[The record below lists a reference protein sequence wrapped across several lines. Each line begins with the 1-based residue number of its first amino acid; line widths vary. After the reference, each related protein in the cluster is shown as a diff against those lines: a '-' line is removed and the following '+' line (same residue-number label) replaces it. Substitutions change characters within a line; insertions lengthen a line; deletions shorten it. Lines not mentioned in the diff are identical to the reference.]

1 VSELLVKDNY
11 SPENILLYP
20 YLYPGADAESGLGR
34 IRPAA
39 HFIVVAVPFSIAQNT
54 LKLELQA
61 SDGLQRWRSNFDSV
75 IVAAPTADEAFLARN
90 PGIAWVVAE
99 EDPSVQYVPLPM
111 AFRVKEFARHYRK
124 VRALLAECI
133 DNAQYLQFGIGALVG
148 DWGAVAAEIAIRK
161 RRRYA
166 IHMDRVEHELVLKNS
181 RDLALHRR
189 LKARVVS
196 PLMLRLHRRLIERA
210 ALALFNGQDT
220 MDAYG
225 NFTTASRL
233 VYDLHIDV
241 DASSI
246 DELST
251 RKQHEIRSGTPLR
264 ICYTGR
270 FDHEKAPLDWIG
282 AIAHA
287 QSQGAKLSATWLGDG
302 PLRMQAIA
310 LVNQLGCSDLI
321 TLPGFVSERQKVM
334 NLIESSHLMLFT
346 HIGRE
351 SPRCLLEALIHSTTI
366 VGYDSTYSKELVSR
380 HGGGLHVKSGDFE
393 ALGAVLVK
401 LDRDRWLLADLIARA
416 RMDGRRFGAS
426 EVFRARSELIIKYLG
441 RLIRYFLGC
450 ARTAIH
456 GCLILRKRKLP

>member
-1 VSELLVKDNY
+1 MKENY
-11 SPENILLYP
+11 SLENLLSYT
-20 YLYPGADAESGLGR
+20 YLYPGTDAGSAPRR

-39 HFIVVAVPFSIAQNT
+39 HFIVVAVPFSICQNT

-61 SDGLQRWRSNFDSV
+61 ADGLRRWRSNFDSI

-90 PGIAWVVAE
+90 PGIAWVVPE
-99 EDPSVQYVPLPM
+99 EDPAAQYVPLPM
-111 AFRVKEFARHYRK
+111 AFRVKEFLRHYRN
-124 VRALLAECI
+124 VRALLTECI
-133 DNAQYLQFGIGALVG
+133 NNARYLQFGIGALVG

-161 RRRYA
+161 RRPYA

-181 RDLALHRR
+181 RGLALRQR
-189 LKARVVS
+189 LKARMVS
-196 PLMLRLHRRLIERA
+196 PLMLRLHRRLIQRA

-225 NFTTASRL
+225 NLTAASRL

-241 DASSI
+241 DAALI
-246 DELST
+246 DELSSW
-251 RKQHEIRSGTPLR
+251 KQQEVRNGTPLR

-270 FDHEKAPLDWIG
+270 FDQEKAPLDWIR

-287 QSQGAKLSATWLGDG
+287 QSRGAKLSATWLGDG

-321 TLPGFVSERQKVM
+321 ALPGFVSERQKVM

-351 SPRCLLEALIHSTTI
+351 SPRCLLEALINSTAI
-366 VGYDSTYSKELVSR
+366 VGYESSYSKELVSR

-393 ALGAVLVK
+393 ELGAVLVK

-416 RMDGRRFGAS
+416 RMDGRRFGGN
-426 EVFRARSELIIKYLG
+426 EVFRARSELIIKYLDSG
-441 RLIRYFLGC
+441 DRVSSN
-450 ARTAIH
+450 A
-456 GCLILRKRKLP
+456 